1 MLLKVAVALFFLLPL
16 HDTLQHNEIGEKS
29 SYLKKLTQL
38 YETLGFSEGA
48 ERARRQVLTG
58 MLSDA
63 LNEGTKS
70 PGEERFVR
78 DAEITYLSEKDGS
91 FEVRLLTSS
100 LRTTSSD
107 YELVRGNA
115 DFAHFVANVSSIQKL
130 DLSLY
135 AGDKVRKRRN
145 IESTPFNN
153 GSKGETAY

>member
-1 MLLKVAVALFFLLPL
+1 MLLKVAVVLFFLLPL
-16 HDTLQHNEIGEKS
+16 HDTLQDNEIGDEKS

-38 YETLGFSEGA
+38 YEKLGFSNGA

-63 LNEGTKS
+63 LNEGAKA
-70 PGEERFVR
+70 PGEERFFR
-78 DAEITYLSEKDGS
+78 DAEITYLSERDGS

-100 LRTTSSD
+100 LRATSSD
-107 YELVRGNA
+107 YELVRGDA

-130 DLSLY
+130 DKSLY
-135 AGDKVRKRRN
+135 AGNKVRKRRN
-145 IESTPFNN
+145 IEFNN